1 MYKKFYILFLF
12 VLFYGHSNAQLVNI
26 ESKRMQLD
34 SIRFALKS
42 DLFFNYANNNGG
54 YLFQIGSS
62 LTTQLKSKDLKKI
75 YFFIGN
81 YNLIRSKAQDFQNS
95 WFFHLRYNQKLSDL
109 FRLEAFIQNQNNE
122 LLTINRRNLIGAG
135 IRLKFISKKSIKAYL
150 GNAYMY
156 EIENVKSTDQKYYNN
171 RNSSYLSITFN
182 LPKTKLDLTST
193 TYFQPL
199 YSNLNNHRILQQF
212 KSEIPISKSISFS
225 TLFDYFYNSFSP
237 SEDKDFSSNLYF
249 GLTFNK

>member
-1 MYKKFYILFLF
+1 MIKQFYILLVFL
-12 VLFYGHSNAQLVNI
+12 LFYGHSNAQLVNI
-26 ESKRMQLD
+26 ESKRMPLD
-34 SIRFALKS
+34 SNRFALKS
-42 DLFFNYANNNGG
+42 DLFFKYANNNGD

-81 YNLIRSKAQDFQNS
+81 YNLIRSKDKDFENS
-95 WFFHLRYNQKLSDL
+95 WFFHLRYNQKLSNL

-122 LLTINRRNLIGAG
+122 LLTINSRNLIGAG
-135 IRLKFISKKSIKAYL
+135 IRLKIISKKPIKAYL

-171 RNSSYLSITFN
+171 RNSSYLSLTFSF
-182 LPKTKLDLTST
+182 PKSKLDLTST

-212 KSEIPISKSISFS
+212 RSEIPISKSISFS
-225 TLFDYFYNSFSP
+225 TLFDYFYNSFS
-237 SEDKDFSSNLYF
+237 SDEDKDFSSNLYF
-249 GLTFNK
+249 GQTFNM